1 MYGGYIDSDFT
12 TVKKNLMTHQLT
24 CSLVT
29 VAKHC
34 MIAAA
39 LMVMVM
45 PTKNVEASA
54 NDTLAIRKTREGM
67 INVIS
72 FMKTRPDIFPSVKKN
87 EKQLFTHAQRQA
99 AWHTWQTFLD
109 QVLAFDTLGQ
119 KYSAVYRDFN
129 GEQKKEPFYLAYAA
143 FLAQYRLAMDFI
155 NITKNN
161 PSLHIVLNEPVP
173 ELGLPKG
180 SYSRLKYRFLN
191 VLRGAEFARLSVLYQ
206 YYSNNGPVPLQEE
219 IEEDSKLIWQAG
231 KGEGPKQT
239 ARNALQIVKDQGFTA
254 WFPVQ
259 KQVSEWMSDIKV
271 WRKGKTLISDQQIK
285 GMIGK
290 LEPGDVLLERREW
303 FMTNV
308 GMPGFWPHAALYIGS
323 PAQREKYFDD
333 PQVETWIKSKGHSD
347 GTFEDFLRTN
357 YPGGYKIS
365 TSPDRL
371 GETVRVIE
379 AKGEGVIFT
388 SLQYSAGADSV
399 VAMRPRLSKV
409 TKARAIARAFN
420 YSGRP
425 YDFNFDFLTD
435 EKLVCTELVYK
446 AYEGTA
452 EIKGLDLPVADI
464 MGRKVT
470 PANLFAKLFDEEYG
484 MESQQFDFV
493 FFLDGDERKEGAF
506 EADVDAFRSS
516 WKRPKWH
523 IIVKD
528 TPFETVE

>member
-1 MYGGYIDSDFT
+1 
-12 TVKKNLMTHQLT
+12 MTHQLT

-99 AWHTWQTFLD
+99 AWQTWQTFLD

-119 KYSAVYRDFN
+119 KYSAVYKDSN
-129 GEQKKEPFYLAYAA
+129 GAQKKEPFYLAYAA

-155 NITKNN
+155 NITENN

-206 YYSNNGPVPLQEE
+206 YYSNNGPVPLQEA

-231 KGEGPKQT
+231 KGKGPKQT

-259 KQVSEWMSDIKV
+259 KQVSE
-271 WRKGKTLISDQQIK
+271 
-285 GMIGK
+285 
-290 LEPGDVLLERREW
+290 
-303 FMTNV
+303 
-308 GMPGFWPHAALYIGS
+308 
-323 PAQREKYFDD
+323 
-333 PQVETWIKSKGHSD
+333 
-347 GTFEDFLRTN
+347 
-357 YPGGYKIS
+357 
-365 TSPDRL
+365 
-371 GETVRVIE
+371 
-379 AKGEGVIFT
+379 
-388 SLQYSAGADSV
+388 
-399 VAMRPRLSKV
+399 
-409 TKARAIARAFN
+409 
-420 YSGRP
+420 
-425 YDFNFDFLTD
+425 
-435 EKLVCTELVYK
+435 
-446 AYEGTA
+446 
-452 EIKGLDLPVADI
+452 
-464 MGRKVT
+464 
-470 PANLFAKLFDEEYG
+470 
-484 MESQQFDFV
+484 
-493 FFLDGDERKEGAF
+493 
-506 EADVDAFRSS
+506 
-516 WKRPKWH
+516 
-523 IIVKD
+523 
-528 TPFETVE
+528 